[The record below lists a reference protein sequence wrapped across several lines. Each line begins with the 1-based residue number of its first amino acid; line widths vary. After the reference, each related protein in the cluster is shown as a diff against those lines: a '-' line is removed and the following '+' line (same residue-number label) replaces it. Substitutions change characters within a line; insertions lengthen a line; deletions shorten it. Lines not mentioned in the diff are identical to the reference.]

1 MCLPNVCQA
10 WQMRLLKGWRTGGG
24 EWNRLFVKQ
33 NKMKQGREEE
43 EGEKEKMA
51 KREW

>member
-1 MCLPNVCQA
+1 MSGVA
-10 WQMRLLKGWRTGGG
+10 DEAFKRLANRGG